1 VITDLN
7 MPNLDGAALANVV
20 QQLNS
25 KVKIL
30 AMSGL
35 ASGARNPQ
43 MQRFAGAFMMKPFK
57 AEALLQA
64 VNGLLHPQAPK

>member
-1 VITDLN
+1 
-7 MPNLDGAALANVV
+7 
-20 QQLNS
+20 
-25 KVKIL
+25 
-30 AMSGL
+30 MSGL